1 MQAKEDGTP
10 GRVIEL
16 EKGLRC
22 REEAFKKFPQILD
35 ARDPLLPKSPLLHH

>member
-1 MQAKEDGTP
+1 MQAKEDGTIEPP

-22 REEAFKKFPQILD
+22 REEAFKRFPQMLD
-35 ARDPLLPKSPLLHH
+35 ARC